1 MLEAKKEARI
11 NRIKRRYQRY
21 TIKQKQDLLH
31 EAEKPG
37 NSVSMVARTYG
48 VSVSAIF
55 EWRKNMSKGAIAGLS
70 TVEELV
76 PASQVKELKAKLR
89 ELERLLGRKTV
100 EVEILK
106 EAVELGREKK
116 LISRAPLRGVEDF
129 R

>member
-1 MLEAKKEARI
+1 MLEAKSENK
-11 NRIKRRYQRY
+11 IKRRYQRY
-21 TIKQKQDLLH
+21 TIKQKQELLL

-37 NSVSMVARTYG
+37 NSVSLIARTYG
-48 VSVSAIF
+48 VSVSAMF

-70 TVEELV
+70 TDEDLV
-76 PASQVKELKAKLR
+76 PASQVRELKTKLR

-116 LISRAPLRGVEDF
+116 LISHAPLRGVEGF

>member
-1 MLEAKKEARI
+1 MLEAKRE

-21 TIKQKQDLLH
+21 TIKQKQELLL

-37 NSVSMVARTYG
+37 NSVSLIARTYG
-48 VSVSAIF
+48 VSVSAMF
-55 EWRKNMSKGAIAGLS
+55 EWRKNMSKGAMAGLS
-70 TVEELV
+70 TDEDLV
-76 PASQVKELKAKLR
+76 PASQVRELKTKLR
-89 ELERLLGRKTV
+89 ELERLLGKKTV

-116 LISRAPLRGVEDF
+116 LISHAPLRGVEGF

>member
-1 MLEAKKEARI
+1 MLEAKKEKSV
-11 NRIKRRYQRY
+11 KRRYQRF
-21 TIKQKQDLLH
+21 TIKQKQELLL

-37 NSVSMVARTYG
+37 NSISLIARTYG
-48 VSVSAIF
+48 VSVSAMF

-70 TVEELV
+70 TDEDLV
-76 PASQVKELKAKLR
+76 PASQVRELKTKLR

-116 LISRAPLRGVEDF
+116 LISHAPLRGVEGF

>member
-1 MLEAKKEARI
+1 LLEAKKEKSV
-11 NRIKRRYQRY
+11 KRRYQRF
-21 TIKQKQDLLH
+21 TIKQKQELLL

-37 NSVSMVARTYG
+37 NSISLIARTYG
-48 VSVSAIF
+48 VSVSAMF

-70 TVEELV
+70 TDEDLV
-76 PASQVKELKAKLR
+76 PASQVRELKTKLR

-116 LISRAPLRGVEDF
+116 LISHAPLRGVEGF

>member
-1 MLEAKKEARI
+1 LLEAKKEKSV
-11 NRIKRRYQRY
+11 KRRYQRY
-21 TIKQKQDLLH
+21 TIKQKQELLL

-37 NSVSMVARTYG
+37 NSVSLIARTYG
-48 VSVSAIF
+48 VSVSAMF

-70 TVEELV
+70 TDEDLV
-76 PASQVKELKAKLR
+76 PASQVRELKTKLR

-116 LISRAPLRGVEDF
+116 LISHAPLRGVEGF